1 MLKRAVYPVKLHT
14 PSSISSKVAYFLKH
28 FVHFSQPHIPSHFY
42 ACTPI
47 KAKKRFTFEK
57 ASITSI
63 VFRKNIKVAF
73 WLMIWSFWSWIF
85 LQFVLFTKIFIYQYY
100 QISYYYA
107 TVPLFHGNFR
117 KKSKLFWK
125 TAGVTQLFSKVHLKK
140 CYCDAR
146 YLGKSVGDPL
156 KIVQNESVTKK
167 NTYWS
172 TLWQQSQQQQNQ
184 MQYLEGTDTKTM

>member
-1 MLKRAVYPVKLHT
+1 MT
-14 PSSISSKVAYFLKH
+14 EN
-28 FVHFSQPHIPSHFY
+28 QPHIPSHFY

-47 KAKKRFTFEK
+47 NAKKRFTFEK
-57 ASITSI
+57 TSITSI

-73 WLMIWSFWSWIF
+73 WLMIWSFWSLFF

-117 KKSKLFWK
+117 KKSKFFWK

-146 YLGKSVGDPL
+146 YVGKSVGDPL
-156 KIVQNESVTKK
+156 KIVQNESL
-167 NTYWS
+167 WS
-172 TLWQQSQQQQNQ
+172 PMILNCDFNIFLFNSIVSSIIVYSHDFSYQ
-184 MQYLEGTDTKTM
+184 MKHGTILLSAFHLVEILKTFAINL

>member
-1 MLKRAVYPVKLHT
+1 MTRFTYIVY
-14 PSSISSKVAYFLKH
+14 
-28 FVHFSQPHIPSHFY
+28 QPHIPSHFY

-156 KIVQNESVTKK
+156 KIHSSKWVNYKK
-167 NTYWS
+167 EYLLAYTRVVNRVPGPNGYPDWTR
-172 TLWQQSQQQQNQ
+172 TEQSGSGRVRHF
-184 MQYLEGTDTKTM
+184 M

>member
-1 MLKRAVYPVKLHT
+1 MYRLRQ
-14 PSSISSKVAYFLKH
+14 F
-28 FVHFSQPHIPSHFY
+28 HIPNHFY
-42 ACTPI
+42 ASTPI
-47 KAKKRFTFEK
+47 KVKKRFTFEK

-63 VFRKNIKVAF
+63 VFWKNIKVAF

-167 NTYWS
+167 NTCWS
-172 TLWQQSQQQQNQ
+172 TLWL
-184 MQYLEGTDTKTM
+184 QYTLSSLVKQDCNYCCATVYH